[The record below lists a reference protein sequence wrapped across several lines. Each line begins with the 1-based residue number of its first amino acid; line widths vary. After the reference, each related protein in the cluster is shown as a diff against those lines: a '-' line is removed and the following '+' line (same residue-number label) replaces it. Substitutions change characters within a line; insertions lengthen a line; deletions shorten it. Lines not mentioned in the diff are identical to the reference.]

1 MAKDKDIQNIGIV
14 FGRWKLVPVDS
25 LNWELC
31 QWRTALDTHGNPTGN
46 DERWYRCGRY
56 YSYNTFGNVL
66 LYAVDCEMKDECA
79 EAVMELDAALDRY
92 ERIVEGLRDAML
104 GAVNA

>member
-1 MAKDKDIQNIGIV
+1 MPSTDCQNGGIT
-14 FGRWKLVPVDS
+14 FGRWKLFPVDAN
-25 LNWELC
+25 NWELC
-31 QWRTALDTHGNPTGN
+31 HWHVATRGKNKGVEQWNRL
-46 DERWYRCGRY
+46 GRY
-56 YSYNTFGNVL
+56 YSYNTFGNAL

-92 ERIVEGLRDAML
+92 ERIAEGLRDAML